1 VTMDRTSTSTERF
14 DLDDRNVATQPKRPE
29 RSLGELLGEMSSELG
44 TLLRKEVELAKV
56 ETREELSKAGKSAGM
71 FGAAGLA
78 GWLAVLFISLA
89 AAWLLDQAIN
99 TALSFAIVGVVWAI
113 AAFVLMR
120 IGRRK
125 LSEVNPLP
133 ETKET
138 LKEDVEWAKARTK

>member
-1 VTMDRTSTSTERF
+1 MDRTTETERLELNDR
-14 DLDDRNVATQPKRPE
+14 DLATQPKRPE
-29 RSLGELLGEMSSELG
+29 RSLGELLGEMSGDLG
-44 TLLRKEVELAKV
+44 ELLRKEVELAKV
-56 ETREELSKAGKSAGM
+56 ETREELSKAGQSAGV

-78 GWLAVLFISLA
+78 GWMAVLFISLA

-99 TALSFAIVGVVWAI
+99 TALSFAIVGVVWAV

-120 IGRRK
+120 VGRRK

-138 LKEDVEWAKARTK
+138 LKEDVAWAKARTN

>member
-1 VTMDRTSTSTERF
+1 MTMDRTSAATEQLDGR
-14 DLDDRNVATQPKRPE
+14 DLATQPKRPE
-29 RSLGELLGEMSSELG
+29 RSLGELLGEMSSDLG
-44 TLLRKEVELAKV
+44 ALLRKEVELAKV

-78 GWLAVLFISLA
+78 GWMAVLFISLA

-99 TALSFAIVGVVWAI
+99 TALSFAIVGVVWAV
-113 AAFVLMR
+113 AALVLMR
-120 IGRRK
+120 AGRRK

-138 LKEDVEWAKARTK
+138 LKEDVEWAKARTN

>member
-1 VTMDRTSTSTERF
+1 MDRTTETERLAF
-14 DLDDRNVATQPKRPE
+14 DDRDLATQPKRPE
-29 RSLGELLGEMSSELG
+29 RSLGELLGEMTGDLG
-44 TLLRKEVELAKV
+44 ELLRKEVELAKV
-56 ETREELSKAGKSAGM
+56 ETREELAKAGKSAGM

-78 GWLAVLFISLA
+78 GWMAVLFISLA

-99 TALSFAIVGVVWAI
+99 TALSFAIVGVVWAV

-120 IGRRK
+120 VGRRK

-138 LKEDVEWAKARTK
+138 LKEDVAWAKARTN

>member
-1 VTMDRTSTSTERF
+1 MTMDRTSAATEQLDGR
-14 DLDDRNVATQPKRPE
+14 DLATQPKRPE
-29 RSLGELLGEMSSELG
+29 RSLGELLGEMSSDLG
-44 TLLRKEVELAKV
+44 ALLRKEVELAKV

-78 GWLAVLFISLA
+78 GWMAVLFISLA

-99 TALSFAIVGVVWAI
+99 TALSFAIVGVVWAV

-120 IGRRK
+120 AGRRK

-138 LKEDVEWAKARTK
+138 LKEDVAWAKARTN

>member
-1 VTMDRTSTSTERF
+1 MDRTTETERLEF
-14 DLDDRNVATQPKRPE
+14 DERNLATQPKRPE
-29 RSLGELLGEMSSELG
+29 RSLGELLGEMSSDLG
-44 TLLRKEVELAKV
+44 ALLRKEVELAKV

-99 TALSFAIVGVVWAI
+99 TALSFAIVGVVWAVV
-113 AAFVLMR
+113 AVVLMR
-120 IGRRK
+120 VGRRK

-138 LKEDVEWAKARTK
+138 LKEDVEWARARTN

>member
-1 VTMDRTSTSTERF
+1 
-14 DLDDRNVATQPKRPE
+14 
-29 RSLGELLGEMSSELG
+29 
-44 TLLRKEVELAKV
+44 
-56 ETREELSKAGKSAGM
+56 M

-99 TALSFAIVGVVWAI
+99 TALSFAIVGVVWAV

-120 IGRRK
+120 VGRRK

-138 LKEDVEWAKARTK
+138 LKEDVEWAKARTN